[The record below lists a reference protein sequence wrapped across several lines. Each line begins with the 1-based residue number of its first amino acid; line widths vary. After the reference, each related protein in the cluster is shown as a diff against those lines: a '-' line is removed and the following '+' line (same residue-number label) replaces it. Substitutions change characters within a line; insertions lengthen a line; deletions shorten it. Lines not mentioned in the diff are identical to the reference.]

1 MYRKFVGKVS
11 WLAENYRPDLA
22 IVVLN
27 MARKSKKGTLRDLA
41 NINKV
46 IKKIKMKKYEVIF
59 TRIGRKED
67 LGISGIGDASYKL
80 NKKAI
85 GGNMVLLQI

>member
-27 MARKSKKGTLRDLA
+27 MARKSKKATLRDLA

-67 LGISGIGDASYKL
+67 LGISGIRDASYKL
-80 NKKAI
+80 NEKAI